1 MQAFSS
7 PNAPKPAGA
16 YTPALR
22 VGDLVFVS
30 GQGPAAPDGKVIS
43 GTIEEETRLTLQNVK
58 TLLEA
63 AGARMD
69 QVVKCGCFLADIED
83 FPRFNAVYREFFKE
97 PLPCRTTVQ
106 AGLRGIKVEIDAI
119 AFVGRA

>member
-83 FPRFNAVYREFFKE
+83 FPRFNAVYREFF
-97 PLPCRTTVQ
+97 PTDPPTRATVGVT
-106 AGLRGIKVEIDAI
+106 ALAADFRIEIVCVA
-119 AFVGRA
+119 ARR